1 MSRIRLYLFDDGS
14 ARRWAPFTLTRP
26 AGELRYGCLTARERA
41 QRLFGLPC
49 SGQLSRRALA
59 GFDEPGAAAV
69 VQREDIPVE
78 ATRILLSSR
87 AVPDFQDPPPIK
99 SARLTLGGETV
110 GWILEPGQP
119 LPPDATLR
127 RPESDTDGRA
137 ADLKGEI
144 LGRLWH
150 LVDGTPR
157 RIATDVV
164 KLFLDDHKP
173 EGVIRIGKAELS
185 MSARADVEPGVV
197 VDTRDGPVRLDNG
210 VRVEGPARLVG
221 PLYLGRDTMVFGGHV
236 AASSVGPVCKVRGEM
251 SGSVLLGYVNKAHDG
266 FLGHA
271 LLGRWVN
278 LGAGTTNSDLKNN
291 YGTVR
296 VWTPDGEEDTGLTK
310 LGCFL
315 GDHVKTGIGTIINTG
330 TVIGAGSNVFGGV
343 MPPSVVPPFAWGA
356 GADLRDYR
364 FDQFIQAAEAA
375 MSRRGETLTPG
386 VRRIL
391 AQAWQSTRT
400 RRAE

>member
-1 MSRIRLYLFDDGS
+1 MSRIRLYLFDDGR

-26 AGELRYGCLTARERA
+26 AGELRYGCLTPRERA

-127 RPESDTDGRA
+127 DPASATDGPA
-137 ADLKGEI
+137 AGLEGEI
-144 LGRLWH
+144 LGRPWH
-150 LVDGTPR
+150 LVSGTPG
-157 RIATDVV
+157 RIAKDVV

-185 MSARADVEPGVV
+185 MSARADVEPGVI
-197 VDTRDGPVRLDNG
+197 VDTRDGPVRLDDG

-221 PLYLGRDTMVFGGHV
+221 PLYLGRDTRVFGGHV
-236 AASSVGPVCKVRGEM
+236 AASSVGPVCKIRGEI
-251 SGSVLLGYVNKAHDG
+251 SESVLLGYVNKAHDG

-278 LGAGTTNSDLKNN
+278 LGAGTTNSNLKNN
-291 YGTVR
+291 YGTIW
-296 VWTPDGEEDTGLTK
+296 VWTPDGEQNTGLTK
-310 LGCFL
+310 VGCFL
-315 GDHVKTGIGTIINTG
+315 GDHVKTGIGIMINTG
-330 TVIGAGSNVFGGV
+330 TVIGTGSNVFGGV

-364 FDQFIQAAEAA
+364 FDQFVHAAEAA
-375 MSRRGETLTPG
+375 MSRRGESLTPG

-400 RRAE
+400 PRAE